1 MQCLHD
7 RLRLNSTVLIK
18 KRNLYMQK
26 ALDAQGYTTSP
37 AQRML
42 NRRTRTLL
50 PMSNRLLKPE
60 IPTGVYKSQKANQAE
75 QAFYYDKTAKDLKPL
90 SDGDVVRVKPQ
101 DTDKKFIK
109 AKVEKQVD
117 IRSYRVKTE
126 VGRVFRRNRKDLHK
140 TPEHYN
146 TYDNTLPDAPVI
158 QQKQPLLLLLMKLLL
173 NSYFIMLRVSLRN
186 LLVRDAFKVVPLEL
200 AMSSFWFVFSGGS
213 SLSVPRL
220 VTFYWD
226 PKSNGETKRVY
237 LLVINESVK
246 VVVRY
251 IIYASK

>member
-1 MQCLHD
+1 
-7 RLRLNSTVLIK
+7 
-18 KRNLYMQK
+18 MQK
-26 ALDAQGYTTSP
+26 ALDAHAEPYLAFLDFRNTPTEGYTTSP

-42 NRRTRTLL
+42 NRRTRTQL

-75 QAFYYDKTAKDLKPL
+75 QAFYYNKTAKDLKPL
-90 SDGDVVRVKPQ
+90 SDGDVVRLK
-101 DTDKKFIK
+101 
-109 AKVEKQVD
+109 
-117 IRSYRVKTE
+117 
-126 VGRVFRRNRKDLHK
+126 
-140 TPEHYN
+140 
-146 TYDNTLPDAPVI
+146 
-158 QQKQPLLLLLMKLLL
+158 
-173 NSYFIMLRVSLRN
+173 LRN
-186 LLVRDAFKVVPLEL
+186 KLISGPTESRQRLGECFDGTEKI
-200 AMSSFWFVFSGGS
+200 SSFWFVFSGGS

-220 VTFYWD
+220 VIFHWD